1 MTRSKVRDPR
11 RSSAARLAATQGLY
25 EIEVTGAS
33 PNTILLDFIEKRWQA
48 PGIYDNEDD
57 KIVEL
62 SEPDKNKFSQIING
76 VQENLKQIDN
86 ILSAALAN
94 DREMQHLDVLLRTV
108 LRAGVFELF
117 FLASVPYR
125 VIINEYVELA
135 RAFYSENEPALVNG
149 VLDAVAKVVRQKELK
164 S

>member
-33 PNTILLDFIEKRWQA
+33 PNTILLDFNEKRWQA
-48 PGIYDNEDD
+48 PGIYDNEHD

-76 VQENLKQIDN
+76 VQENLKQIDS

-94 DREMQHLDVLLRTV
+94 DREIQHLDVLLRTV

>member
-33 PNTILLDFIEKRWQA
+33 PNTILLDFVEKRWQA

-94 DREMQHLDVLLRTV
+94 DREIQHLDVLLRTV

>member
-48 PGIYDNEDD
+48 PGIYDNENY

-94 DREMQHLDVLLRTV
+94 DREIQHLDVLLRTV

>member
-33 PNTILLDFIEKRWQA
+33 PNTILLDFVEKRWQA

-76 VQENLKQIDN
+76 VQKNLKQIDN

-94 DREMQHLDVLLRTV
+94 DREIQHLDVLLRTV
-108 LRAGVFELF
+108 LRAGIFELF

>member
-33 PNTILLDFIEKRWQA
+33 PNTILLDFNEKRWQA
-48 PGIYDNEDD
+48 PGIYDNEND

-94 DREMQHLDVLLRTV
+94 DREIQHLDVLLRTV

-117 FLASVPYR
+117 FLDSVPYR

>member
-76 VQENLKQIDN
+76 VQENLKQIHN

-108 LRAGVFELF
+108 LRAGVLSYFSLLR
-117 FLASVPYR
+117 FLIV
-125 VIINEYVELA
+125 
-135 RAFYSENEPALVNG
+135 
-149 VLDAVAKVVRQKELK
+149 
-164 S
+164 